1 MALWPHLISR
11 NNDLKKLDYTTCFDF
26 SCKTFYEE
34 IFISFKYSCVKSPL
48 LNFDP
53 TLPPGD
59 HGLNEVK
66 STLPEIDVTS
76 TFNFAGQMVFNKI
89 FKDFLMIFQCS
100 YPGITI
106 WTNLILSHLEML
118 PHTFL
123 HFWFSRRNFYKIF
136 HLKALC
142 GPSLPLGDYD

>member
-11 NNDLKKLDYTTCFDF
+11 SNDLKKLDYTTCFDF

-66 STLPEIDVTS
+66 STLPEKDVTS
-76 TFNFAGQMVFNKI
+76 TLTSLAKWYLTRFLKNF
-89 FKDFLMIFQCS
+89 L
-100 YPGITI
+100 
-106 WTNLILSHLEML
+106 
-118 PHTFL
+118 
-123 HFWFSRRNFYKIF
+123 
-136 HLKALC
+136 
-142 GPSLPLGDYD
+142 